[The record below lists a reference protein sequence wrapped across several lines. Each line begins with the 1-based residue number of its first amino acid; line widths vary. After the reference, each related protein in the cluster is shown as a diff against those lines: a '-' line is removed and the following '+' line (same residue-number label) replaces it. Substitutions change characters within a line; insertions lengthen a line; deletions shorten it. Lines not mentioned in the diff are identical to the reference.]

1 MTHPTTTTTT
11 TSPYPNSA
19 LPVCLISISSPP
31 RAATD
36 MDHPVG
42 IVNLAGWATWAAA
55 SDVSAQIKN
64 RKYKKQAA
72 QEYQVKRCPPT
83 LVPYLPPFLSFLTSL
98 PFLPRALSLHGIRFW
113 VLLLVVPLEKGIL
126 TLCVCSLQAVVGV
139 AVTLKYNIIY
149 MFLVCQCERT
159 DLSYYRS
166 LGHQIWQEGSWKL
179 CADLLYLQCRLPRPL
194 PKQIN
199 NLIKD
204 ISSRLW

>member
-1 MTHPTTTTTT
+1 MTHPTTTTT

-72 QEYQVKRCPPT
+72 QEYQVKRCPPY
-83 LVPYLPPFLSFLTSL
+83 PRSLPPSLLVFLNFASL
-98 PFLPRALSLHGIRFW
+98 PSQGIVIARDSVFGFYFLLYLWKRVYW
-113 VLLLVVPLEKGIL
+113 
-126 TLCVCSLQAVVGV
+126 LCVGGV
-139 AVTLKYNIIY
+139 ADTLKYNIYIY
-149 MFLVCQCERT
+149 SWSVSVSAQILVIT
-159 DLSYYRS
+159 
-166 LGHQIWQEGSWKL
+166 G
-179 CADLLYLQCRLPRPL
+179 A
-194 PKQIN
+194 
-199 NLIKD
+199 
-204 ISSRLW
+204 